1 MYLKNDKIV
10 ATLGTLIL
18 RSYQTGDT
26 KQFVLDPTAVTG
38 WTDGSN
44 VRRNTT
50 QRLNSHGDFPEKAE
64 MSARLISFSGTA
76 VASSI
81 VKLQEMRD
89 LLVGTLADG
98 SYGSLKV
105 ETVAG
110 TRYATVGLEGA
121 TSWVQQSD
129 LFATWKIDFYAPD
142 PFIYGEDR
150 TVSLGASQATSGG
163 GLKYILTYP
172 LNYNTDQSLNRGDVL
187 TNKGNAEAWPIIK
200 VTGDYADGFTI
211 MDNNDHKVTYEGQV
225 SYQTPVTIDMG
236 RGVALQGGIDKST
249 LLLDRDWFSVAPGEI
264 LRPSF
269 EPLSSGTGFCDI
281 IIRDT
286 WI

>member
-10 ATLGTLIL
+10 ATIGDLVM
-18 RSYQTGDT
+18 RSYKNEYTM
-26 KQFVLDPTAVTG
+26 QFILDPTAVVG
-38 WTDGSN
+38 WTDGTN
-44 VRRNTT
+44 IRRDATP
-50 QRLNSHGDFPEKAE
+50 RLNSHGDFPEKAE

-76 VASSI
+76 VATSI
-81 VKLQEMRD
+81 VKLQQMRD

-98 SYGSLKV
+98 SYDTLKV

-110 TRYATVGLEGA
+110 TRFSTVGLEGS

-142 PFIYGEDR
+142 PFIYGEAR
-150 TVSLGASQATSGG
+150 TINLGSSQATSGG

-172 LNYNTDQSLNRGDVL
+172 LNYNTDQSLNRGDTL
-187 TNKGNAEAWPIIK
+187 TNAGNAVSWPTVK
-200 VTGDYADGFTI
+200 VTGDYPDGFTI
-211 MDNNDHKVTYEGQV
+211 MDNNDHRVTYEGQV

-249 LLLDRDWFSVAPGEI
+249 QLLERDWFSVAPGEI

-269 EPLSSGTGFCDI
+269 EPLSTGTGFCDI